1 MSEVNFAEAW
11 AELERTTETHTKP
24 RHAYKHYRPL
34 TDAANLIVAEAQDD
48 HRIFLGIP
56 EFDQEMRGIGR
67 GHLCNIVGF
76 CMTPDHE
83 VLTDNGWKNLDTI
96 KRSDRL
102 WTVNPE
108 TQQGE
113 WGDCLDIHVFDHDGP
128 LNRLHNKNIDAFVT
142 DNHKWAVRSQ
152 YADRLKVKTTT
163 DLNTSDY
170 IPCAIDGAEHAV
182 ETHTDPYLRILA
194 WVFTEGTYQG
204 NSITVYQSPSVN
216 PEKCDMIEKDLAELG
231 WDHSI
236 YTRTRDNGC
245 VENAYRIKAAH
256 GKHIVAAFPNKMA
269 TTRLVD
275 EMSVRQ
281 RRMFIDTLILGDGY
295 IANLNG
301 TRRYVTTR
309 DDEASVTAHLFAA
322 AGIAFSHRWRSW
334 TTNFGQADMHIFTER
349 KSENVR
355 YARLTHTRE
364 NYKGKVWCPETINGI
379 ILARR
384 DGKVFYTH
392 NSHSG
397 KTLVLL
403 KILENNPTKRI
414 AYFAPDET
422 QALVLTKVT
431 SITHGVGARELESQV
446 AKGDRAAIDLLRST
460 ATEKYPNLAV
470 FDGTL
475 TPRTMSEGLA
485 EAEEVWG
492 EKVDLIIIDYVDLFE
507 HGESVP
513 QKFNWLKAFGI
524 DHYVPMIAIHQA
536 SRSSGSNGKEMD
548 IDSGG
553 YGGEQQATFL
563 IGVRRKEAELRA
575 KLQNERQKAAPDAD
589 KITLLLRELDIAQH
603 TLTANL
609 VKNKRP
615 GGRRVGEIDFEIEAG
630 TGHLRQLDDGELPR
644 QWLASRPDIAAPT
657 VATPVWQEQEIEY
670 EEPF

>member
-1 MSEVNFAEAW
+1 MSEVNFVEAW

-76 CMTPDHE
+76 
-83 VLTDNGWKNLDTI
+83 
-96 KRSDRL
+96 
-102 WTVNPE
+102 
-108 TQQGE
+108 
-113 WGDCLDIHVFDHDGP
+113 
-128 LNRLHNKNIDAFVT
+128 
-142 DNHKWAVRSQ
+142 
-152 YADRLKVKTTT
+152 
-163 DLNTSDY
+163 
-170 IPCAIDGAEHAV
+170 
-182 ETHTDPYLRILA
+182 
-194 WVFTEGTYQG
+194 
-204 NSITVYQSPSVN
+204 
-216 PEKCDMIEKDLAELG
+216 
-231 WDHSI
+231 
-236 YTRTRDNGC
+236 
-245 VENAYRIKAAH
+245 
-256 GKHIVAAFPNKMA
+256 
-269 TTRLVD
+269 
-275 EMSVRQ
+275 
-281 RRMFIDTLILGDGY
+281 
-295 IANLNG
+295 
-301 TRRYVTTR
+301 
-309 DDEASVTAHLFAA
+309 
-322 AGIAFSHRWRSW
+322 
-334 TTNFGQADMHIFTER
+334 
-349 KSENVR
+349 
-355 YARLTHTRE
+355 
-364 NYKGKVWCPETINGI
+364 
-379 ILARR
+379 
-384 DGKVFYTH
+384 
-392 NSHSG
+392 SHSG

-575 KLQNERQKAAPDAD
+575 KL
-589 KITLLLRELDIAQH
+589 
-603 TLTANL
+603 
-609 VKNKRP
+609 
-615 GGRRVGEIDFEIEAG
+615 
-630 TGHLRQLDDGELPR
+630 
-644 QWLASRPDIAAPT
+644 
-657 VATPVWQEQEIEY
+657 
-670 EEPF
+670 